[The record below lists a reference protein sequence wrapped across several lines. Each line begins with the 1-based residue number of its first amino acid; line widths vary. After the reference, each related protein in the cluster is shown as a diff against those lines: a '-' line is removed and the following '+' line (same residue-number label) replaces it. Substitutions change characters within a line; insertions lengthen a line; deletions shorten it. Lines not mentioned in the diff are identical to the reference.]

1 VVVRHPPR
9 TRFAKSGGLNIAYQV
24 VGEGESDL
32 VWVPGYISHL
42 DWSWSDPELARLFER
57 LSSFRRLILF
67 DKRGTGMSDRVS
79 PSELPSFAERMDDI
93 RAVMDAAG
101 SERAAIAG
109 WSEGAALA
117 ALFAATYP
125 DRVEKLV
132 LYGGYPKLTNGDG
145 FDDGIAPELAQE
157 VFDVVSEHWAETHD
171 FHQVWAPSKAED
183 EQWMEEFAHRRTLAA
198 SPGAARALL
207 SMTQDVDV
215 RSALPLVSAPTLV
228 IHRAGDVA
236 VPVTAGRYFAE
247 HIPDATLV
255 ELDGVDHLW
264 WIGDQQAIL
273 DAMEEFLT
281 GLAPDREAERVLA
294 TVLFT
299 DICGST
305 EKVAELGD
313 SRWREILT
321 RHDAIFREQLERHRG
336 REVVHTGDGFLAT
349 FDAPARAIRCAQGAG
364 EALRREGLEI
374 RAGLHTG
381 ECTLR
386 GENVAGIAVHIA
398 ARIAALAAGGEILVS
413 RTVTDLVAGSG
424 IGFEDR
430 GTHELKG
437 VPEPWHLHRVT
448 P

>member
-1 VVVRHPPR
+1 MAVRHPPR

-42 DWSWSDPELARLFER
+42 DWSWSDPGLARLFER

-67 DKRGTGMSDRVS
+67 DKRGTGLSDRVS

-132 LYGGYPKLTNGDG
+132 LYGGYPKIINGDG
-145 FDDGIAPELAQE
+145 FDDGVAPELAQE
-157 VFDVVSEHWAETHD
+157 VFDVVSEHWAEPHD
-171 FHQVWAPSKAED
+171 YHKVWAPSKAED
-183 EQWMEEFAHRRTLAA
+183 EQWQEEFAHARTLAA

-228 IHRAGDVA
+228 IHRTGDVA
-236 VPVTAGRYFAE
+236 VPVTAGRYFAK

-255 ELDGVDHLW
+255 ELDGIDHLW

-349 FDAPARAIRCAQGAG
+349 FDAPARAIRCAQAAD

-424 IGFEDR
+424 IEFEDR

>member
-1 VVVRHPPR
+1 MAVRPTPR
-9 TRFAKSGGLNIAYQV
+9 TCFAKSGGLNIAYQV
-24 VGEGESDL
+24 VGEGKGDL

-42 DWSWSDPELARLFER
+42 DASWSDPRLARLFDR
-57 LSSFRRLILF
+57 LSSLRRLILF

-93 RAVMDAAG
+93 RAVMDAAE
-101 SERAAIAG
+101 SRRAAIVG

-125 DRVEKLV
+125 DRVEKLI
-132 LYGGYPKLTNGDG
+132 LYGGYPKLLNDEEFKAGVP
-145 FDDGIAPELAQE
+145 PELARQ
-157 VFDVVSEHWAETHD
+157 VFDVVLENWTETHD
-171 FHQVWAPSKAED
+171 IHATWAPSKADDREFM
-183 EQWMEEFAHRRTLAA
+183 EQFAHLRTLAA

-207 SMTQDVDV
+207 DMTGDVDV

-228 IHRAGDVA
+228 IHRSGDAA
-236 VPVTAGRYFAE
+236 VPVAAGRYFAE
-247 HIPDATLV
+247 HIPDATMA
-255 ELDGVDHLW
+255 ELDGADHIW
-264 WIGDQQAIL
+264 WVGDQQAIL
-273 DAMEEFLT
+273 DAIEEFLT
-281 GLAPDREAERVLA
+281 GLAPVQEAERMLA

-305 EKVAELGD
+305 KRVAELGD
-313 SRWREILT
+313 RAWRDLLIH
-321 RHDAIFREQLERHRG
+321 HDAIFREQLERHRG

-349 FDAPARAIRCAQGAG
+349 FDAPARAIRCAQDAA
-364 EALRREGLEI
+364 EQLRREGVEI

-381 ECTLR
+381 ECLLR

-398 ARIAALAAGGEILVS
+398 ARIAALADGGEVLVS

-424 IGFEDR
+424 MRFEDR

-437 VPEPWHLHRVT
+437 VPEPWHLYRISR
-448 P
+448 